1 MDCNQFQ
8 NALPLIIETGGNP
21 EEEEH
26 LKSCAN
32 CSSLVA
38 DLKFI
43 AEQAKLILPLHDPSP
58 RVWNNIQTALQK
70 EESAGSGRR
79 RLQAVVSK
87 GPRSKAKKNISR
99 AAGTATVL
107 LLGFMLFQQ
116 QNGIPASR
124 PPQPGAGA
132 TVSADF
138 EQNGDLERDR
148 QVLDE
153 VARNRPALRPV
164 YEKSLR
170 EANAYISDVRKSL
183 RAHPQDAF
191 AREQLRDAYAQ
202 KAAIYDMA
210 SSRSMP

>member
-1 MDCNQFQ
+1 MPESEREMDCNQFQ

-87 GPRSKAKKNISR
+87 GPRSRAKKNISR

-107 LLGFMLFQQ
+107 LLRFMLFQQ
-116 QNGIPASR
+116 
-124 PPQPGAGA
+124 
-132 TVSADF
+132 
-138 EQNGDLERDR
+138 QNGDLERDR